1 MAFALEDQLLIQCSR
16 VTVDAEAIGRA
27 ADLLAH
33 SLDWDYLVETSVRH
47 AVAPL
52 FYHGLQQVQRAT
64 GLDHAV
70 PPTPRQEL
78 HDLYQRSGVRNTR
91 LYRVISSI
99 ATAFARDAI
108 PVMGLKDVQLAWQV
122 YPEVGLRPMG
132 DVDLLIHHH
141 DYDRAAACLAGLG
154 FSPRPSADIPFTRKY
169 AWAHHFHRPAD
180 NVWADVQWNVLQLE
194 WDTYDEGNFD
204 FEIDR
209 MWRGAIPMD
218 IDDAAL
224 LVPRPED
231 MLFHLCLHLE
241 GHQYA
246 ELILF
251 CDIAEMLRHYAGQ
264 LDWRYLVG
272 LAHRYGVESSLYYAL
287 WLVHRLF
294 PVDLPAPLWQELSP
308 AYFKAAM
315 FESLFGNLTPLHLS
329 LDELRQ
335 AAHPPAVVMIGFEAT
350 ARLQAAAAMRLYR
363 EMDALASAFIAEG
376 GRMVVFEGSPS
387 ERILPD
393 PRLRPFE
400 EMHLLVLDHDLRA
413 LARAMA
419 GCGFAA
425 RNGQEGGNSCE
436 QGIEAY
442 MKEWNLVSRDPAL
455 AGSPARISVY
465 VDLAT
470 GLDAVLPSLDGKPRP
485 KKDIALDLCK
495 ARLAGRR
502 GTRDVEA
509 RLRVVALSP
518 EDMLVYLSARQGKRE
533 VTRLFGLT
541 SLLEF
546 FRRYTG
552 PISWDE
558 VVTTARQHG
567 LSAAVGEG
575 LAMAAELLPG
585 DRVPPGAL
593 VDCASPDARPPVLRL
608 ARYSLDSLGLYTDLR
623 APFLYVLN
631 LLAIPG
637 LGARAKFV
645 LRSLAGSREHTAVL
659 PRLLWQTGAGL
670 LSRLRPGSRPT
681 ITGMAY
687 WVEIPPDTAPIP
699 QVERG

>member
-1 MAFALEDQLLIQCSR
+1 MALALEDQLLIQCSR
-16 VTVDAEAIGRA
+16 VTVDAGAIGTA
-27 ADLLAH
+27 ASLLAH
-33 SLDWDYLVETSVRH
+33 SLDWDYVVETSVRH

-64 GLDHAV
+64 GLDRPIPSA
-70 PPTPRQEL
+70 PRQEL
-78 HDLYQRSGVRNTR
+78 HDLYQGSGLRNTR
-91 LYRVISSI
+91 LYRVINRI
-99 ATAFARDAI
+99 AAAFARDAI

-141 DYDRAAACLAGLG
+141 DYERAAACLAGLG
-154 FSPRPSADIPFTRKY
+154 FSPRPSADIPFTRKH

-194 WDTYDEGNFD
+194 WDTCGEGNFD

-209 MWRGAIPMD
+209 MWRGAIPMA
-218 IDDAAL
+218 IGDATL

-251 CDIAEMLRHYAGQ
+251 CDIAELLGHYAGQ
-264 LDWRYLVG
+264 LDWPYLVG
-272 LAHRYGVESSLYYAL
+272 LAHQYGVESSLYYAL

-294 PVDLPAPLWQELSP
+294 QVSLPASLWQQLSP
-308 AYFKAAM
+308 AYVKAAM
-315 FESLFGNLTPLHLS
+315 FEPLFGNLTPLHLS

-335 AAHPPAVVMIGFEAT
+335 AAHPPAAVMGGFEAT
-350 ARLQAAAAMRLYR
+350 ARRQAAAAMQLYR
-363 EMDALASAFIAEG
+363 EIDALASALLAEG
-376 GRMVVFEGSPS
+376 SPLVIPEGSPS

-393 PRLRPFE
+393 PWLRPFE
-400 EMHLLVLDHDLRA
+400 EMRLLVLDHDLQA
-413 LARAMA
+413 LARALI
-419 GCGFAA
+419 GRGFVACS
-425 RNGQEGGNSCE
+425 GQEASDSCG
-436 QGIEAY
+436 QGIQAY
-442 MKEWNLVSRDPAL
+442 AKEWNLVSRDPAL
-455 AGSPARISVY
+455 AGPPARMAIH
-465 VDLAT
+465 VDLAV
-470 GLDAVLPSLDGKPRP
+470 GLDAVLPALDGNPRP

-502 GTRDVEA
+502 GSRDVQA
-509 RLRVVALSP
+509 QLRVVALSP
-518 EDMLVYLSARQGKRE
+518 EDMLVYLSARQGKRDG
-533 VTRLFGLT
+533 TRLFGLIG
-541 SLLEF
+541 LLEF
-546 FRRYTG
+546 FRRYSS
-552 PISWDE
+552 PISWQQ
-558 VVTTARQHG
+558 VAATAQQRG

-593 VDCASPDARPPVLRL
+593 AHSASPDGRPRVLTL
-608 ARYSLDSLGLYTDLR
+608 ARYSVHSLGLYTDLK
-623 APFLYVLN
+623 APFLYLLS

-637 LGARAKFV
+637 LGARAQFV
-645 LRSLAGSREHTAVL
+645 LRSLAGSHEHRAVL
-659 PRLLWQTGAGL
+659 PRLLLRTGAGL

-687 WVEIPPDTAPIP
+687 WVELPPDTQPLS
-699 QVERG
+699 QVEGV